1 MFTLPE
7 TNCKSP
13 GKLGRTPKEKD
24 PLPPCF
30 RCELLDSR
38 SITAHVVSDWQL
50 VFYKKGYAESLTNL
64 DRSKTITLLLMEEIL
79 HHLGRKKPRKIMG
92 KTANLN
98 WRRISSINSIIS
110 YFQLVDHPVKVRMK
124 FKPYSYHPWDWYIYL
139 HDPTW
144 MVDFFPNA

>member
-7 TNCKSP
+7 TNCKIP
-13 GKLGRTPKEKD
+13 WKLGRNPKRKGSSPSMCRVWTLRFKEHNC
-24 PLPPCF
+24 PCCF
-30 RCELLDSR
+30 GL
-38 SITAHVVSDWQL
+38 AAYFV
-50 VFYKKGYAESLTNL
+50 KKGYAESLTNL
-64 DRSKTITLLLMEEIL
+64 DESKTITLLLLEEIL

-92 KTANLN
+92 KTTNLN

-144 MVDFFPNA
+144 MVIFLW